1 MSHKFIFSPL
11 SFIRFAMFP
20 NDDDFLDTI
29 GLFVPMPVNVGLSSG
44 TFDYLAELREVTT
57 MFMSWN
63 SYDEVAHKDL
73 LSLQQ
78 CFLAAQKVLVE
89 SGGFIRQF
97 LIDDKGCVLI
107 ACWGVPTASH
117 PDNTRRALCAGA
129 IIGYELNELGM
140 KTSVG
145 ITTGN
150 VFCGSVG
157 CYVRREYAV
166 IGDVVNLA
174 ARLMSKAKGGL
185 YIDEGTYARIPE
197 FLQQYLQ
204 KLAPMTVKGKDMPI
218 SAYSLKKGMKKI
230 TLNDK
235 GEGEINIE
243 VLSIRPHCR
252 MPLVTGLER
261 LIKDENCT
269 LKCILLEGRAG
280 TGKVEVVDWL
290 RLTGPRMDIRAVKLS
305 LVSSDAASPYSLLA
319 KLFRL
324 LVREAIFD
332 DAESQEILLRQIF
345 RNIYKADTESI
356 EKVRSVI
363 MKIETF
369 L

>member
-1 MSHKFIFSPL
+1 
-11 SFIRFAMFP
+11 MFP
-20 NDDDFLDTI
+20 NGGQFLAVI
-29 GLFVPMPVNVGLSSG
+29 GLFVPMPVTVGLSSG

-57 MFMSWN
+57 MFMSWDTYN
-63 SYDEVAHKDL
+63 EELHQDL
-73 LSLQQ
+73 LSLQNI
-78 CFLAAQKVLVE
+78 FLAAQKTLIL

-117 PDNTRRALCAGA
+117 PDNARRALCAGA

-150 VFCGSVG
+150 VFCGCVG
-157 CYVRREYAV
+157 SHVRREYAV

-185 YIDEGTYARIPE
+185 YLDEATFSRIPIY
-197 FLQQYLQ
+197 LQQYLQ
-204 KLAPMTVKGKDMPI
+204 MLAPMAIKGKDRPVA
-218 SAYSLKKGMKKI
+218 AYSLKKGMRRI
-230 TLNDK
+230 SLSDK

-243 VLSIRPHCR
+243 ILSVRPHCKS
-252 MPLVTGLER
+252 PLTKLMQMISNKMSCQLDCV
-261 LIKDENCT
+261 
-269 LKCILLEGRAG
+269 LLEGKVG

-290 RLTGPRMDIRAVKLS
+290 KLTGPRMDIRVIHYSVLLKDTDTS
-305 LVSSDAASPYSLLA
+305 YDLVA

-332 DAESQEILLRQIF
+332 DLVALDIVVKRIF
-345 RNIYKADTESI
+345 QSLYRDDTETI
-356 EKVRSVI
+356 EKVKLGIIIYILISCCI
-363 MKIETF
+363 T
-369 L
+369 